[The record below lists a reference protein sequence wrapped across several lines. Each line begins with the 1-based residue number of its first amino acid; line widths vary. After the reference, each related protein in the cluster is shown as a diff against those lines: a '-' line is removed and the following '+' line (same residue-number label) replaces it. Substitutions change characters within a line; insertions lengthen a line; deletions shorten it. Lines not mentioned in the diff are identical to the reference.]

1 MSAISR
7 FDIGACQM
15 VPIEMNPSR
24 GEECSHT
31 CTTQYADNGRKTEVL
46 LQGEI
51 REILRTL
58 NVLQV
63 TGGYESGHFE
73 DRAIRG

>member
-15 VPIEMNPSR
+15 VPMEANPSR
-24 GEECSHT
+24 GEECSHI
-31 CTTQYADNGRKTEVL
+31 CTTHHAEGGRKTELL

-51 REILRTL
+51 QEILRTL
-58 NVLQV
+58 DALQI
-63 TGGYESGHFE
+63 TGGYEKGHFE
-73 DRAIRG
+73 DRAIR